1 MLNVNCFPN
10 FFSIIGIYIK
20 HKPARSI
27 KWLSECGSTIEMELE
42 IDGYKFDMN
51 VPLIQAQILILFTEK
66 G

>member
-1 MLNVNCFPN
+1 
-10 FFSIIGIYIK
+10 
-20 HKPARSI
+20 
-27 KWLSECGSTIEMELE
+27 MELE